1 MCFDLEECSDI
12 FCALFQLIFKIVKYV
27 VNIFGDHALS
37 YFYDSF
43 Q

>member
-27 VNIFGDHALS
+27 MSIFLRRPC
-37 YFYDSF
+37 YVLLL
-43 Q
+43 